1 MSEAIRLTIADDH
14 HLFTEGLSA
23 IFDRDPDI
31 EIVSIYHDGGTLLG
45 SLLFDSPDILLLDV
59 KIGVPD
65 GIAILTEIM
74 KMDVQVKVVMLSTY
88 SDTTTMLS
96 CKMLGARG
104 YLLKNTNRAELKSAI
119 TRVMLG
125 DTAFEL
131 LEIHH
136 HSLEDKFI
144 HLRETYRITRREWE
158 ILQYIKRQYTNQ
170 MIGEALFLS
179 VFTVETHRKNLM
191 QKLNLKSAVALH
203 QFIQLHEL

>member
-1 MSEAIRLTIADDH
+1 MNRAIRLALADDH
-14 HLFTEGLSA
+14 PLFTEGLSA
-23 IFDRDPDI
+23 IFDQDPDI
-31 EIVSIYHDGGTLLG
+31 RIAYIYHNGS
-45 SLLFDSPDILLLDV
+45 SLLESIRYDLPDILLLDV

-65 GIAILTEIM
+65 GIALLDEIM
-74 KMDVQVKVVMLSTY
+74 KMGVNVKVVMLSTY

-96 CKMLGARG
+96 CKMLGASG
-104 YLLKNTNRAELKSAI
+104 YLLKNTNRADLKAAVI
-119 TRVMLG
+119 RVIQG

-131 LEIHH
+131 LDTHH

-191 QKLNLKSAVALH
+191 QKLNLKSAVSLH

>member
-1 MSEAIRLTIADDH
+1 MNRAIRLALADDH

-23 IFDRDPDI
+23 IFDQDADI
-31 EIVSIYHDGGTLLG
+31 RIAYIYHNGS
-45 SLLFDSPDILLLDV
+45 SLLESIRYDLPDILLLDV

-65 GIAILTEIM
+65 GIALLDEIM
-74 KMDVQVKVVMLSTY
+74 KMGVNVKVVMLSTY

-96 CKMLGARG
+96 CKLLGASG
-104 YLLKNTNRAELKSAI
+104 YLLKNTNRADLKAAVI
-119 TRVMLG
+119 RVMQG

-131 LEIHH
+131 LDIHH

-191 QKLNLKSAVALH
+191 QKLNLKSAVSLH

>member
-1 MSEAIRLTIADDH
+1 MNRAIRLALADDH
-14 HLFTEGLSA
+14 PLFTEGLSA
-23 IFDRDPDI
+23 IFDQDPDI
-31 EIVSIYHDGGTLLG
+31 RIDYIYHNGS
-45 SLLFDSPDILLLDV
+45 SLLESIRYDLPDILLLDV

-65 GIAILTEIM
+65 GIALLDEIM
-74 KMDVQVKVVMLSTY
+74 KMGVNVKVVMLSTY

-96 CKMLGARG
+96 CKMLGASG
-104 YLLKNTNRAELKSAI
+104 YLLKNTNRADLKAAVI
-119 TRVMLG
+119 RVIQG

-131 LEIHH
+131 LDTHH

-191 QKLNLKSAVALH
+191 QKLNLKSAVSLH